1 MAGCR
6 LYAVELPS
14 TSYLVKNYDYY
25 PAATYWKNGR
35 PIALNDTTNGKTYAN
50 GIFSQDGDV
59 YAAGSDDYK
68 ESIPV
73 CWKNQKRYDLA
84 SQSYP
89 RAWASGVV
97 VDDFGRYTLCGSVY
111 VGHYNNVALYW
122 QNDRMRSL
130 PHLGKNSDARAIAA
144 LGNDLYIAGNDQFY
158 PVYWKNGNR
167 TEVGKDRGI
176 ITSITLVNY

>member
-59 YAAGSDDYK
+59 YAAGLNHTPGHGLQVLSLMTSGDIHY
-68 ESIPV
+68 V
-73 CWKNQKRYDLA
+73 VRYM
-84 SQSYP
+84 
-89 RAWASGVV
+89 WA
-97 VDDFGRYTLCGSVY
+97 
-111 VGHYNNVALYW
+111 
-122 QNDRMRSL
+122 
-130 PHLGKNSDARAIAA
+130 
-144 LGNDLYIAGNDQFY
+144 
-158 PVYWKNGNR
+158 
-167 TEVGKDRGI
+167 
-176 ITSITLVNY
+176 ITTM